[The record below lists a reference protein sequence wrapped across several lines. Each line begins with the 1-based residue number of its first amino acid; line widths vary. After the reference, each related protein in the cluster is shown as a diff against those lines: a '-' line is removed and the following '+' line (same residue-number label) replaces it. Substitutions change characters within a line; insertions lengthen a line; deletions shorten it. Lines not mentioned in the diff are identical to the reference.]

1 MIRWR
6 RKVPVIYVVPLICF
20 IISIALTPAVKRLA
34 YYWGAIDQP
43 NQRKIHQ
50 KPMPLL
56 GGLAIFASFLAGVI
70 LVLPFDQRVFTI
82 VVGGVIIVMTG
93 ILDDM
98 LQLPPHMKL
107 LGQIAAG
114 GVVIYGGL
122 VITELNIPFGGQ
134 FVLGFVSVP
143 ITLLWVVGITNAI
156 NLIDGLDG
164 LAAGVSAIAFSAIT
178 FMAFLHGDFF
188 VLVLGLI
195 CIGST
200 LGFLVYNFYP
210 AKMFMGDTGAL
221 FLGYMI
227 AVLSLLGFKSVTFIS
242 FIIPI
247 IMLGVPISD
256 TLFAIIRRILH
267 KKPIAAPD
275 KAHLHHC
282 LLLIGFSHRQ
292 AVLLIYA
299 IAALFSLAGII
310 FSMATAWLSIVILC
324 ILIIALQ
331 IFAEALGLVGENY
344 KPLLTMIR
352 RK

>member
-1 MIRWR
+1 MYAAPI
-6 RKVPVIYVVPLICF
+6 ICF
-20 IISIALTPAVKRLA
+20 MITIILTPAVKHLA
-34 YYWGAIDQP
+34 HRWGAIDRP
-43 NQRKIHQ
+43 NKRKIHQ
-50 KPMPLL
+50 QPTPLL

-70 LVLPFDQRVFTI
+70 LIFPFDQRMITI
-82 VVGGVIIVMTG
+82 IAGALIIVMTG
-93 ILDDM
+93 FLDDI
-98 LQLPPHMKL
+98 LQMPARFKL
-107 LGQIAAG
+107 LGQVIAAS
-114 GVVIYGGL
+114 VIILGGL

-134 FVLGFVSVP
+134 IELGFFSIP
-143 ITLLWVVGITNAI
+143 ITMLWIVGITNAI

-164 LAAGVSAIAFSAIT
+164 LAAGVSAIAFSAIS

-188 VLVLGLI
+188 VLALGLI

-210 AKMFMGDTGAL
+210 ANIFMGDTGAL

-247 IMLGVPISD
+247 IILGVPISD
-256 TLFAIIRRILH
+256 TLFAIIRRIIH

-292 AVLLIYA
+292 AVLAIYG
-299 IAALFSLAGII
+299 IAALFSLAGIV
-310 FSMATAWLSIVILC
+310 FSMATEWMSIVILC
-324 ILIIALQ
+324 IFLVLTGT
-331 IFAEALGLVGENY
+331 LGLISAND
-344 KPLLTMIR
+344 KPLLFMMR